1 MIDATTNWTE
11 AKQRQL
17 ATVAQLS
24 HEMLAA
30 LDRGELDL
38 VHALDMALG
47 RAMES
52 PEAAEIEQNLFDQR
66 DPH

>member
-1 MIDATTNWTE
+1 MIDTTINWIE
-11 AKQRQL
+11 AKQRQR

-30 LDRGELDL
+30 LDCGELDL

-52 PEAAEIEQNLFDQR
+52 PEAAKIEQNLFDQR